1 MKNAF
6 AIFLFLLST
15 CVYSQTVMADP
26 STAKPKTES
35 TSANF
40 PSGNLAFQQLLAKN
54 FNGRNVECEISGS
67 QSTMIEFTVEKDG
80 TVSEITSKGSNQS
93 LNTEAVRVVK
103 SINMKWN
110 PATSGGEN
118 IRSKMSQPFKFMC
131 D

>member
-1 MKNAF
+1 MKNLIAAF
-6 AIFLFLLST
+6 FILVST
-15 CVYSQTVMADP
+15 SVFSQTVMADP
-26 STAKPKTES
+26 STAKPKIES

-40 PSGNLAFQQLLAKN
+40 PSGNMAFQQLLAKN
-54 FNGRNVECEISGS
+54 FNSKNVDCEISGS

-80 TVSEITSKGSNQS
+80 TVSEITTKGTNQS

-110 PATSGGEN
+110 SATSGGEN